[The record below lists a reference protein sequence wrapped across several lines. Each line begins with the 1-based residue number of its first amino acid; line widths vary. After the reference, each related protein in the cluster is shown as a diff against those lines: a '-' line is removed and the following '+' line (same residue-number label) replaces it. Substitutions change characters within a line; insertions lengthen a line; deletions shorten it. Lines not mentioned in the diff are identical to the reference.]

1 MISDFLFANQ
11 TFIIN
16 SDQKCVALSKGNEIM
31 SSGERNYSLIQSES
45 EHPLLP
51 HILLLLRNYT

>member
-51 HILLLLRNYT
+51 HA